1 MKEGRATWLDVAF
14 GYVALEDNEKA
25 LAALEQ
31 AFEDRVPEMF
41 ALKVYPQWDG
51 LRDDPRFHSLLR
63 RMNFPSR

>member
-14 GYVALEDNEKA
+14 VYVSLEDNEKA

-41 ALKVYPQWDG
+41 GLKVYPRWAG
-51 LRDDPRFHSLLR
+51 LRDDPRFHSLLH
-63 RMNFPSR
+63 RMNFPE

>member
-14 GYVALEDNEKA
+14 VYVALEDNEKA

-41 ALKVYPQWDG
+41 GLKVYPRWDG
-51 LRDDPRFHSLLR
+51 LRDDSRFQSLLR
-63 RMNFPSR
+63 RMNFPE